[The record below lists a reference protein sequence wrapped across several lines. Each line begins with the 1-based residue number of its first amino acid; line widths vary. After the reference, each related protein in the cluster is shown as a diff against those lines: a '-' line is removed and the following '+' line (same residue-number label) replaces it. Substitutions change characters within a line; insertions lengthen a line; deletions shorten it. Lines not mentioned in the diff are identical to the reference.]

1 VALPEIGHLCFIDRL
16 LAGPDLGIGRS
27 PEGAGSCRQ
36 RGAGRT
42 IEAEVISGKVML
54 QVSVYHRL
62 KVSWVALIIK
72 CCLLDRYVLLLCL
85 LWTQGL
91 AVAGR
96 KVTAF
101 NRLDQSLV
109 DGAWLW
115 LLDWE
120 LFAILGLEQRLVVS
134 KPD

>member
-1 VALPEIGHLCFIDRL
+1 
-16 LAGPDLGIGRS
+16 
-27 PEGAGSCRQ
+27 
-36 RGAGRT
+36 
-42 IEAEVISGKVML
+42 ML
-54 QVSVYHRL
+54 QVSIYYGL

-101 NRLDQSLV
+101 NRFDQSLV